1 MATKTFEELKQL
13 AIQIRDEKT
22 NKQNTAT
29 RIGTQMLEHL
39 NKLEQ
44 DYYDKTA
51 TDEKLKQRDEKLTE
65 LSSTTNTKFTELE
78 SNTINTFKVLYNYK
92 IPTLEKE
99 EDGYVISHNSQ
110 IAKYDNK
117 CKIVKYNVSQLIG
130 KKIRV
135 IGLFN
140 SSLNEYGAYAQSTSI
155 SSAGINVSLT
165 KACSGITFIDDIVT
179 IEQNYLFVS
188 VYDEY
193 DVVVA
198 EIDYTLKTDDN
209 SKAIK
214 LLNSTI
220 LDIAKF
226 TGKTSYNDFIS
237 AISDVPEEYRKS
249 GLIITFP
256 LVENDVKR
264 NKIYQYVRP
273 AYTEDAWNDEENSW
287 SKIVDSNDVKIYYT
301 KEEANSEHTK
311 INNAI
316 ENSKLT
322 LFKSTNYYI
331 ELISSVVNEGYVIG
345 TTNIAKPDA
354 SCSIK
359 RYNVSHLIGKT
370 VRIIGQFNSS
380 VPEYS
385 AYAQGE
391 TTSSSTIDIE
401 TVKKCSGLT
410 FIDDIVTISNNYLSV
425 SFYDNCEVL
434 VIETYRSIKERKSYW
449 TGKTILWLGTSIPE
463 GKDTA
468 IGSESTG
475 KSYPQIVGELLG
487 ANVINN
493 ALGSSMARRST
504 RTGDYANSQQD
515 NLLRSLSQTLE
526 EKQYIYDNWETIKGT
541 LQSVTKDTL
550 SEDDKEQMFSAS
562 FENRLLPYLD
572 GTKPMPDLFVFDHG
586 HNDFKTYYSLENG
599 DSDLTTDPNDT
610 TVPSI
615 FAEDINMT
623 SNNNEGL
630 VKYFGSLDNIN
641 PRDLPTFIKSINRN
655 SYIGAINFLIT
666 LILRY
671 NPKAKIVFIGEYRS
685 WSDYEPV
692 HQAQLMLAESWQ
704 TPICKLWDYTR
715 YSNHVIP
722 GTKNYWIDSGTS
734 SQGYTG
740 YDLDQFRCYIRDG
753 AHPHSDTTGKAI
765 ELHAGVIAEFF
776 KSIR

>member
-1 MATKTFEELKQL
+1 MAKDFESLKQQAL
-13 AIQIRDEKT
+13 VIKNEVEDGANSSE
-22 NKQNTAT
+22 
-29 RIGTQMLEHL
+29 RIGGILEDIL
-39 NKLEQ
+39 
-44 DYYDKTA
+44 DYNN
-51 TDEKLKQRDEKLTE
+51 EKLTE
-65 LSSTTNTKFTELE
+65 LEGKA
-78 SNTINTFKVLYNYK
+78 INTFKVLYDYK
-92 IPTLEKE
+92 TPILEKE
-99 EDGYVISHNSQ
+99 ENDYVISYNSQ
-110 IAKYDNK
+110 SSKPDDK
-117 CKIVKYNVSQLIG
+117 CKVVKYNVSTLIG
-130 KKIRV
+130 KKIRI

-140 SSLNEYGAYAQSTSI
+140 SSLNEYGAYTQSTSI
-155 SSAGINVSLT
+155 SSTGIDVSLT

-256 LVENDVKR
+256 LVENDVTR

-273 AYTEDAWNDEENSW
+273 AYSEDAWNDKENSW
-287 SKIVDSNDVKIYYT
+287 RKIIDSNDVQIYYT

-316 ENSKLT
+316 GNSKLT

-345 TTNIAKPDA
+345 TTNIGKPDA
-354 SCSIK
+354 LCSIK

-370 VRIIGQFNSS
+370 VRIIGYFNSS
-380 VPEYS
+380 VPEYG

-391 TTSSSTIDIE
+391 TTSSSTIDTE
-401 TVKKCSGLT
+401 TIKKCSGRT
-410 FIDDIVTISNNYLSV
+410 FIDNIITISNNYLSV
-425 SFYDNCEVL
+425 SFYDNYEVL
-434 VIETYRSIKERKSYW
+434 VIETYRSVKESYW

-504 RTGDYANSQQD
+504 RTGDYANCHQD
-515 NLLRSLSQTLE
+515 NLLRSLSQTLA

-541 LQSVTKDTL
+541 LNSVSKDTL
-550 SEDDKEQMFSAS
+550 SESDKEQMFSAS

-641 PRDLPTFIKSINRN
+641 PSNLSTFIKSINRN
-655 SYIGAINFLIT
+655 SYIGAINFLVT
-666 LILRY
+666 LILHY
-671 NPKAKIVFIGEYRS
+671 NPKAKIAFIGEYRS
-685 WSDYEPV
+685 WSSYKPV
-692 HQAQLMLAESWQ
+692 HEAQLMLAESWQ
-704 TPICKLWDYTR
+704 TPICKLWEYTR
-715 YSNHVIP
+715 YSNHIVP
-722 GTKNYWIDSGTS
+722 GTKDYWASSGTS
-734 SQGYTG
+734 AQGYTG
-740 YDLDQFRCYIRDG
+740 YDLDQFRCYIKDG

-765 ELHAGVIAEFF
+765 EIHAGVISEFL
-776 KSIR
+776 KTIR